1 MKTELFG
8 RTIDTDNITPFQK
21 VLAGGLTAL
30 AILVAGGYFDLY
42 PKWNQLQELEAQI
55 AEQETEIQTKE
66 LQVENLPELKKEL
79 KEIEAQLVLLRRK
92 IPKEANI
99 APLLLDV
106 EEITENKALYGN
118 AAVLNEFRPRDIV
131 NFNLPASLKDAED
144 SQTAK
149 QLKQMPVN
157 VRLSRISYP
166 DLIKLLQDYESYE
179 RTLGLDELSILP
191 VDDQDDLYTP
201 VNVSF
206 TLKAFL
212 LAGGS

>member
-21 VLAGGLTAL
+21 VVAGGVVAL
-30 AILVAGGYFDLY
+30 AILVGGGYWDIY
-42 PKWNQLQELEAQI
+42 PKYQSWQALKAEI

-66 LQVENLPELKKEL
+66 VQVENLPKLKKEL
-79 KEIEAQLVLLRRK
+79 KDIEAQLVMLRRK
-92 IPKEANI
+92 IPKEANV

-131 NFNLPASLKDAED
+131 NFNLPAALKDAED
-144 SQTAK
+144 SETAK
-149 QLKQMPVN
+149 QLKQLPVN
-157 VRLSRISYP
+157 VRLSRVSYP

-191 VDDQDDLYTP
+191 VEDQNDLYTP

>member
-30 AILVAGGYFDLY
+30 AILLAGGYFDLY
-42 PKWNQLQELEAQI
+42 PKWTNLQALEAEI

-66 LQVENLPELKKEL
+66 LQVKNLPELKKEL
-79 KEIEAQLVLLRRK
+79 KDIEDKLVLLRRK

-144 SQTAK
+144 SETAK
-149 QLKQMPVN
+149 QLKQLPVN

-191 VDDQDDLYTP
+191 VEDQDDLYTP